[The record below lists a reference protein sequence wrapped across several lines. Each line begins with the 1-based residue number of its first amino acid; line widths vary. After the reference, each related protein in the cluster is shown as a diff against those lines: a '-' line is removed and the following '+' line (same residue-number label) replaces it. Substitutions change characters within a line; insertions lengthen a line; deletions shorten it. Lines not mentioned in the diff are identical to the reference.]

1 METSIGEMEFGLK
14 PVTAMWDTVKVSAEN
29 INLSLKQL
37 ETVTG
42 TVRNINQTIE
52 TLEQKRTV
60 LTKDPTSYFDSMLKA
75 LELQHQIHK
84 AQR

>member
-1 METSIGEMEFGLK
+1 MEFGLK